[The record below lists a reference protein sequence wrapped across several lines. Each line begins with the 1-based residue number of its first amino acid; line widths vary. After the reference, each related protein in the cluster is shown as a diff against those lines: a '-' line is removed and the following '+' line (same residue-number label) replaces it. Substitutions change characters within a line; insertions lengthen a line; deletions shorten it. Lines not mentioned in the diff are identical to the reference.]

1 MCFGVERML
10 PFDALS
16 SLQHGWVVV
25 HPQQLGN
32 PIGMVDAMIAATALS
47 AGSTRFVTRNTKKF
61 TDTDTDTDL
70 PLVNPWIT
78 QWHIPH
84 STVVQILAVG

>member
-1 MCFGVERML
+1 MFFGVERML
-10 PFDALS
+10 PFDVLS

-25 HPQQLGN
+25 HRQQLGN

-47 AGSTRFVTRNTKKF
+47 AGLTRFVTRNTK
-61 TDTDTDTDL
+61 DLTDTDTDL

-78 QWHIPH
+78 QWLTPH

>member
-1 MCFGVERML
+1 MCFGVERTL

-25 HPQQLGN
+25 HRQQLGN

-47 AGSTRFVTRNTKKF
+47 AGLTRFVTRNTKDF
-61 TDTDTDTDL
+61 TNTDTDTDT
-70 PLVNPWIT
+70 PRVWR
-78 QWHIPH
+78 
-84 STVVQILAVG
+84 